1 MKRIIVCILAALCAL
16 SMNAQNSEQIISKIE
31 KAYTSSKT
39 VQDKFSEVFT
49 PADKSLKQKMR
60 DGRFEFKPG
69 YFKMDYSNGDI
80 FLIEGTTMTIKNG
93 PASQTFDLTKNLMM
107 KNLSSTLTYV
117 FQSQLTKLAT
127 EQNADITATKD
138 GNFYLV
144 TLTAKKKAPRG
155 YSQIVAYY
163 RISDCKLYS
172 LRMDEFTGASTFYS
186 IAK

>member
-1 MKRIIVCILAALCAL
+1 MRRIIVCIVAALCAL
-16 SMNAQNSEQIISKIE
+16 SMNAQDSGQIISKIE
-31 KAYTSSKT
+31 KAYSSSKT
-39 VQDKFSEVFT
+39 IKDKFSEVLT
-49 PADKSLKQKMR
+49 PADKSAKQKMR
-60 DGRFEFKPG
+60 DGDFEFRQG

-80 FLIEGTTMTIKNG
+80 FLIDGNSMTIKAGSAN
-93 PASQTFDLTKNLMM
+93 QKFDLTKNLMM
-107 KNLSSTLTYV
+107 KNLSNTLTYV
-117 FQSQLTKLAT
+117 FEGQVTKLAT
-127 EQNADITATKD
+127 EQNADITAKKD

-163 RISDCKLYS
+163 RVSDCKLYS

>member
-1 MKRIIVCILAALCAL
+1 MKKIIVCIVAAFCAL
-16 SMNAQNSEQIISKIE
+16 SLNAQNSEQIISKIE
-31 KAYTSSKT
+31 KAYSASQT
-39 VQDKFSEVFT
+39 VRDKFSEVMT

-60 DGRFEFKPG
+60 DGEFEFKTG
-69 YFKMDYSNGDI
+69 YLKMDYSNGDL
-80 FLIEGTTMTIKNG
+80 FLIDGNSMTIKNG
-93 PASQTFDLTKNLMM
+93 SATQKFDLTKNLMM
-107 KNLSSTLTYV
+107 KNLSNTLTYV
-117 FQSQLTKLAT
+117 FQNRLTRLAT
-127 EQNADITATKD
+127 EQTADITATKD

-163 RISDCKLYS
+163 RVSDCKLYS

>member
-1 MKRIIVCILAALCAL
+1 
-16 SMNAQNSEQIISKIE
+16 
-31 KAYTSSKT
+31 
-39 VQDKFSEVFT
+39 
-49 PADKSLKQKMR
+49 
-60 DGRFEFKPG
+60 
-69 YFKMDYSNGDI
+69 
-80 FLIEGTTMTIKNG
+80 
-93 PASQTFDLTKNLMM
+93 MM
-107 KNLSSTLTYV
+107 KNLSSTLTCV